1 MQAIKRIM
9 RYFKGTT
16 DYGVVYPKPN
26 DEGKK
31 LIGYH
36 VSNWCVD
43 RIERS

>member
-1 MQAIKRIM
+1 M